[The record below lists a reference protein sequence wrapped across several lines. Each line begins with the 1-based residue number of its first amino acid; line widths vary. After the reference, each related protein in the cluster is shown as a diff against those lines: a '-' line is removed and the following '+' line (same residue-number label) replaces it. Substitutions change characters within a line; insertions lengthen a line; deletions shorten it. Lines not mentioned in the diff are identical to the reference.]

1 MKRGALLYSLTAVLM
16 TLFMV
21 NSTVFADSYSAN
33 QDAKAIEVLKQMDSY
48 TNSLEKF
55 VIKAESYLD
64 ASIGEGLIISNA
76 YDTKVSV
83 VRTQS
88 LHSISKS
95 GSQTNEIYLH
105 KGALTVYTGEQKFFT
120 HAKVPEPLDNGL
132 IFALEELDVETPLL
146 DLLVLHS
153 LDKLI
158 TPGVEVV
165 YVTGDSTIRGVDC
178 HHILMTGPQVDM
190 QIWIEKGDR
199 PLPRKTLMTY
209 RYGEGMPRHE
219 VFLEWTAVDGFD
231 KSEFEFIPPK
241 GAVEID
247 FVQAP

>member
-1 MKRGALLYSLTAVLM
+1 MKRGEVIYSFTAILM
-16 TLFMV
+16 AMFMV
-21 NSTVFADSYSAN
+21 NSAVFADSNSAN
-33 QDAKAIEVLKQMDSY
+33 QDAKAIEVLQQMDTY
-48 TNSLEKF
+48 TDSMKKF
-55 VIKAESYLD
+55 VIKAESYQD
-64 ASIGEGLIISNA
+64 AAIGEGLIISNA

-95 GSQTNEIYLH
+95 GSQINEIYLH
-105 KGALTVYTGEQKFFT
+105 EGALTVYSGEQKFFT
-120 HAKVPEPLDNGL
+120 HAKVPEPLDDGL

-165 YVTGDSTIRGVDC
+165 YVTDDSTIRGVDC
-178 HHILMTGPQVDM
+178 HHVLMVGPRVDM
-190 QIWIEKGDR
+190 QVWIEKGDR
-199 PLPRKTLMTY
+199 PVPRKTLMTY
-209 RYGEGMPRHE
+209 RHGEGMPRHE
-219 VFLEWTAVDGFD
+219 VFLEWSAVDGFD
-231 KSEFEFIPPK
+231 KSEFEFVPPK